1 MKRSGQYLLVC
12 LLLLSTLPLL
22 AARPMQQGSQG
33 VIQSP
38 QSNAIVRGTVTI
50 MGSATL
56 PDFQFYKVEW
66 GRGANPPTDGWQL
79 IGGST
84 VPTPVVNG
92 ALVQWDTTTVPDG
105 VYTLRLHVVKMDG
118 NYLEFYARQIV
129 VANKRPTETPTLEV
143 TQVSA
148 ESTPTLM
155 GPAGPTATLA
165 IVQPTSIIAAPT
177 LTPTPQ
183 RIRGNALPTL
193 NLPAWRQSMC
203 WGAGVMA
210 AICVVIGVV
219 FGLRRAL

>member
-12 LLLLSTLPLL
+12 LLLLSALPLL

-50 MGSATL
+50 VGSATL

-66 GRGANPPTDGWQL
+66 GRGANQTEWQI
-79 IGGST
+79 IGDT
-84 VPTPVVNG
+84 IPTPVVNG

-105 VYTLRLHVVKMDG
+105 VYTLRLHVVKQDG

-165 IVQPTSIIAAPT
+165 IVQPTSVIAAPT

-183 RIRGNALPTL
+183 RPFRVSALPTL
-193 NLPAWRQSMC
+193 NLSAWRQSMC